1 MPRVHRILNRY
12 GLAGGF
18 LGAALVGVPLAVA
31 APALPIVQPHARPLA
46 DQPVKSNTDKLTE
59 LQRILPHLEHS
70 IDILSQ
76 ENADAK
82 HHRERAIAQVK
93 TARDEIQREIDEL
106 EKKKAAGDVKREHE
120 RDRTAKKAAPKSYY
134 DGLVTVYEYL
144 QNSQQTLSRETGD
157 RAGHRKKAMDAMQK
171 AQKEVQAEMD
181 EYAAAHPNVKNRK

>member
-1 MPRVHRILNRY
+1 MPRVSRVLNRY

-18 LGAALVGVPLAVA
+18 LGAALVGAAAASA
-31 APALPIVQPHARPLA
+31 APALPLVQPQARQLA
-46 DQPVKSNTDKLTE
+46 DQPVKNKQDKLTE
-59 LQRILPHLEHS
+59 LQRIMPHLEHS

-76 ENADAK
+76 EGADAK
-82 HHRERAIAQVK
+82 HHREHAIAQVK

-106 EKKKAAGDVKREHE
+106 EKKKAAGDIKQEHQ
-120 RDRTAKKAAPKSYY
+120 RDKMAKKAAPKSYY

-157 RAGHRKKAMDAMQK
+157 RAGHRKKALDAMQK

-181 EYAAAHPNVKNRK
+181 EYAAAHPNVKRK